1 MPSSEISLRSSNE
14 FYYTLTYFT
23 VLTNF
28 IRILTNVVLP
38 YASLRLINLIQ
49 SFFKAYPL
57 GTG

>member
-49 SFFKAYPL
+49 SFLKRIL
-57 GTG
+57 